1 MNIPA
6 HVVHQGRRIPGWAAM
21 LSARLAQDRPSVVT
35 RADIER
41 YLDEVESERNVDIT
55 VRELIRLGWLVSS
68 HLHGVWAYIPPGESN
83 IVNPYIDLL
92 SWRARD
98 PEAVFAL
105 AGEAAAWHLGYLDRR
120 FDGRIAIWL
129 PDLVRPPHGLRRF
142 ISVIRL
148 GWGKNVAS
156 RLQPT
161 PALLRR
167 RQLDLT
173 SWAGGLPAFG
183 PEALVVQLAARPSSF
198 GPWGDLVAHLDQL
211 ATDCEPQKLIELLKN
226 QSLSAWQRAA
236 YLLHRGGRIEHA
248 NEILRSRPAGRMPH
262 VTLGDGPIGQF
273 SSEFALTDRLIAPL
287 QAQTST
293 A

>member
-1 MNIPA
+1 MGIPA
-6 HVVHQGRRIPGWAAM
+6 SGIRQDRRIPGWAAM

-41 YLDEVESERNVDIT
+41 YLEEVESDRNVDTTI
-55 VRELIRLGWLVSS
+55 RELVRLGWLVPS
-68 HLHGVWAYIPPGESN
+68 HLHGVWAYMPPGESD
-83 IVNPYIDLL
+83 IVDPYIGLRG
-92 SWRARD
+92 WRARD
-98 PEAVFAL
+98 PDAVFVL

-161 PALLRR
+161 PTLLRR

-173 SWAGGLPAFG
+173 SWASGLPAFG

-211 ATDCEPQKLIELLKN
+211 ATDCDPQRLIELLKS

-248 NEILRSRPAGRMPH
+248 NEILRSRPPGRMPH
-262 VTLGDGPIGQF
+262 VTLGDGPAGQF
-273 SSEFALTDRLIAPL
+273 SSEFGVTDRLVVTL
-287 QAQTST
+287 QEQMGKA
-293 A
+293 